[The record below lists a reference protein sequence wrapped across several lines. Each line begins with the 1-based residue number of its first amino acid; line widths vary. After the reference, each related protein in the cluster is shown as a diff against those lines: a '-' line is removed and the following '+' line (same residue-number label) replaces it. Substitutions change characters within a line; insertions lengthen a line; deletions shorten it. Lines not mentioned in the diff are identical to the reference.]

1 MRISLNWLK
10 QYIDVQISTDEL
22 SQRLTMSG
30 FEVESVEHLGGKYNS
45 FVVGHVV
52 EVGKHPKADRLVV
65 CRVDVGSEILQIVCG
80 APNVGTNQKVSV
92 GLVGA
97 KIPRNQHDVEA
108 KSFKLSDVKI
118 RGVESHGMICSE
130 YELDL
135 GDDKEGIMVLKPE
148 AKPGT
153 PLSEYFNL
161 NDVVF
166 EIGITPNRPD
176 ALSHIGIAREV
187 GAFLDEAI
195 KVPSILLKECKRS
208 INDFAAIKIEDTM
221 NCPRYTARVIFDI
234 KVGPSPEWLQ
244 KRLDAI
250 GIRPINNIVD
260 VTNYVLMECGHPLHA
275 FDYDKI
281 SDHTIVVRSALSGE
295 SFTTLDHKTRT
306 LCADTLMICDRKKHL
321 AIAGIMGGEQS
332 EISNSTTKILIESA
346 YFNPQSIRKT
356 SKNFSLSTDASQR
369 FERGA
374 DPNITRWAVDRASQ
388 LIQEICGGE
397 VLKGVIDCYP
407 NRILEK
413 EVELRVDKTNDI
425 LGLTLSA
432 KEISFL
438 LKKFQIELV
447 GDSDKP
453 IYRNNLRF
461 RVPTFR
467 PDIERE
473 IDLIEEVARG
483 YGYDNIDVKT
493 TSSVNFSKDIT
504 TTDFFDELRQCA
516 IGSGFM
522 EVITNSMQDFSIT
535 IIATDKIVKIA
546 NPISKDME
554 ALRTSLIPSLLNI
567 VHHNIDRGI
576 KDLRLFEIGKVY
588 FHNKHDGKGKFIQ
601 DFLEVDKIIFMFCGL
616 RRPQVWDEK
625 PQNLDIFDIK
635 GEAIAF
641 INKISLDNI
650 KFIPYSNTDAL
661 TEYGLS
667 IENNGENLG
676 SIGVVRREILTI
688 FSIDQEVYVLE
699 LNIEQLESIRKK
711 KKKFRNLP
719 KYPSVIR
726 DIAIIVNEDIPVER
740 IADEIRTVCKN
751 LLNKLLLFDIYKGD
765 QIGARK
771 KSCAYALEFMAEDH
785 TMTQDEIDQIML
797 SIVQRVEKNLNATI
811 RR

>member
-10 QYIDVQISTDEL
+10 QYIDIQISTEEL

-30 FEVESVEHLGGKYNS
+30 FEVERVEHLGDKYRG
-45 FVVGHVV
+45 FVVGNVV
-52 EVGKHPKADRLVV
+52 EVSKHPKADKLVV
-65 CRVDVGSEILQIVCG
+65 CKVDVGSEILQIVCG
-80 APNVGTNQKVSV
+80 APNVAAGQKVPV
-92 GLVGA
+92 GLIGA
-97 KIPRNQHDVEA
+97 EIPRNQHEVDA
-108 KSFKLSDVKI
+108 KSFRLSDIKI
-118 RGVESHGMICSE
+118 RGVESYGMICSE

-135 GDDKEGIMVLKPE
+135 GGDKEGIMVLKPE
-148 AKPGT
+148 AEPGT

-161 NDVVF
+161 NDIVF
-166 EIGITPNRPD
+166 EVGITPNRPD
-176 ALSHIGIAREV
+176 AMNHIGIAREV
-187 GAFLDEAI
+187 GAFLDKAI
-195 KVPSILLKECKRS
+195 RVPSVLLKESKRN
-208 INDFAAIKIEDTM
+208 INDFVAIKIEDTK
-221 NCPRYTARVIFDI
+221 NCPRYIARVIFDV

-244 KRLDAI
+244 KRLEAV

-281 SDHTIVVRSALSGE
+281 SDHTIVVREAMSGE
-295 SFTTLDHKTRT
+295 SYTTLDHKVRT
-306 LCADTLMICDRKKHL
+306 LHADTLMICDIEKPI
-321 AIAGIMGGEQS
+321 AIAGIMGGEDS
-332 EISNSTTKILIESA
+332 EISNSTTNILIESA

-356 SKNFSLSTDASQR
+356 AKNFCLGTEASQR

-374 DPNITRWAVDRASQ
+374 DPNITRWAIDRASQ

-397 VLKGVIDCYP
+397 VLNGVIDWYP

-438 LKKFQIELV
+438 LKKFQIELG
-447 GDSDKP
+447 GDTNKP

-493 TSSVNFSKDIT
+493 TASINFSKNIIT
-504 TTDFFDELRQCA
+504 IDFVDELRQCA

-522 EVITNSMQDFSIT
+522 EVITNSMQDISIAA
-535 IIATDKIVKIA
+535 IASDKVVKIA

-554 ALRTSLIPSLLNI
+554 GLRTSLIPSLLDI
-567 VHHNIDRGI
+567 VRHNIDRGI

-588 FHNKHDGKGKFIQ
+588 FYDKTAGKANLIPH
-601 DFLEVDKIIFMFCGL
+601 FLEEDKIIFMFCGL
-616 RRPQVWDEK
+616 RRPRLWDEK
-625 PQNLDIFDIK
+625 PQYLDIFDIK
-635 GEAIAF
+635 GEATAF
-641 INKISLDNI
+641 VNKISLDNI
-650 KFIPYSNTDAL
+650 KFIPYPNTDAL
-661 TEYGLS
+661 TEYGLR
-667 IENNGENLG
+667 IENNGEN
-676 SIGVVRREILTI
+676 IGTIGLVRRDILAK
-688 FSIDQEVYVLE
+688 FSIEEEVYILE
-699 LNIEQLESIRKK
+699 LNIGQLNRIRKK
-711 KKKFRNLP
+711 EIKFRSLP

-726 DIAIIVNEDIPVER
+726 DIAIIVDEDIQVEK
-740 IADEIRTVCKN
+740 ISEEIRTACKN
-751 LLNKLLLFDIYKGD
+751 LLSKLLLFDIYKGD
-765 QIGARK
+765 QIGAK
-771 KSCAYALEFMAEDH
+771 KISCAYALEFMAEDH
-785 TMTQDEIDQIML
+785 TMTQDEIDQIMS
-797 SIVQRVEKNLNATI
+797 SIIKRVEKNLNATI